1 MEDYGDLYDDITL
14 RRTVS
19 GRHIKSGSAESA
31 NEDDFEVTRSV
42 YEQSVQQQQQQQPH
56 HPRRM
61 SKKAWAAIIAT
72 ALVALGAIGY
82 CTHELVSRRNNSSI
96 QVAAAK
102 TNSKN
107 TKNTVASED
116 RRPTLSPSPTISP
129 MPTDQ
134 FGNTAGIKPDKN
146 SKESA
151 QSGDGP
157 KPENT
162 KPNNSKESAQSGD
175 GPKPDSTKPNN
186 SKESAQS
193 GDGPS
198 AQSEDGPK
206 PKPDNTK
213 PINSKSKE
221 SNPSEDTPPVAPIEP
236 DSTRFP
242 SPPTYKPTLSLMPSF
257 GGTVTVSTEVT
268 APPTVAGRS
277 DEPV

>member
-1 MEDYGDLYDDITL
+1 MEDYGDLYNDITL

-19 GRHIKSGSAESA
+19 GRHVKSGSAESA
-31 NEDDFEVTRSV
+31 NEDDFEVTRSE
-42 YEQSVQQQQQQQPH
+42 YSVQLQQQQQQQQH
-56 HPRRM
+56 HPRRF

-82 CTHELVSRRNNSSI
+82 CTHELVSSRNRNSI

-102 TNSKN
+102 TNSKK
-107 TKNTVASED
+107 TKNTAASED

-134 FGNTAGIKPDKN
+134 FGNTAGIKPIKI

-151 QSGDGP
+151 KSGDEP
-157 KPENT
+157 KPANT

-175 GPKPDSTKPNN
+175 GPGPANTKPNN
-186 SKESAQS
+186 SKESN
-193 GDGPS
+193 P
-198 AQSEDGPK
+198 SEDGPK
-206 PKPDNTK
+206 PKPK
-213 PINSKSKE
+213 PINSKE

-236 DSTRFP
+236 DSTLFP
-242 SPPTYKPTLSLMPSF
+242 TPPTYKPTLKPTTTASID
-257 GGTVTVSTEVT
+257 GTVTVSTEVT
-268 APPTVAGRS
+268 APPTVASRS

>member
-1 MEDYGDLYDDITL
+1 VQL
-14 RRTVS
+14 
-19 GRHIKSGSAESA
+19 
-31 NEDDFEVTRSV
+31 
-42 YEQSVQQQQQQQPH
+42 QQQQQQQQH
-56 HPRRM
+56 HPRRSM

-82 CTHELVSRRNNSSI
+82 CTHELVSSRNNSSI

-107 TKNTVASED
+107 TKYTAASED
-116 RRPTLSPSPTISP
+116 RRPTLSPSPTFSP
-129 MPTDQ
+129 IPTDQ
-134 FGNTAGIKPDKN
+134 FGNTAGIKPIKI

-151 QSGDGP
+151 KSGDGP

-175 GPKPDSTKPNN
+175 EPKPANTKPNN

-193 GDGPS
+193 GDGPGPANTKPNNS
-198 AQSEDGPK
+198 KESNPSEDGPK
-206 PKPDNTK
+206 PKPK
-213 PINSKSKE
+213 PINSKE

-236 DSTRFP
+236 DSTLFP
-242 SPPTYKPTLSLMPSF
+242 TPPTYKPTLKPTTTASID
-257 GGTVTVSTEVT
+257 GTVTVSTEVT
-268 APPTVAGRS
+268 APPTVASRS